1 MGEASHLLQS
11 INVEIPKSLMPAP
24 CNIIA
29 VERETFWLGNLK
41 MELEAISA
49 VLDPNK
55 DSALLIPYAKHT
67 SPDQPT
73 CVALIE
79 LTNADDRVLQ
89 AWDVVDAAESLVFTI
104 FASEHDRANA
114 LDFDHRVV
122 TEFDSVGGRSVNFSE
137 CVTMAVHVISGAGV
151 EVLALDSLII
161 AIFGSCETRIRNESH
176 PGVGVCLQ
184 IVNVKRGML
193 WSCSGALLHH
203 YGSGRSNILLVAA
216 GATLRCTTMAAAGV
230 TLCCTT
236 MAAAIATLCYA
247 TLARAGVVQTC
258 GMRSAVSSSSS
269 SAWPSMPYFS

>member
-1 MGEASHLLQS
+1 MGEVSHLLQS

-67 SPDQPT
+67 SPDQHT

-79 LTNADDRVLQ
+79 LTNADDRVLR
-89 AWDVVDAAESLVFTI
+89 AWDVVDTAESLVFTI
-104 FASEHDRANA
+104 FASEDDRANA

-137 CVTMAVHVISGAGV
+137 CVTMAIHVISGAGV
-151 EVLALDSLII
+151 EVLALDSLVI

-203 YGSGRSNILLVAA
+203 YGSGRSDILLHHH
-216 GATLRCTTMAAAGV
+216 GSNWSDTSLHHHGSSWSDTLLHHHGSSCSYAL
-230 TLCCTT
+230 LCH
-236 MAAAIATLCYA
+236 L
-247 TLARAGVVQTC
+247 G
-258 GMRSAVSSSSS
+258 
-269 SAWPSMPYFS
+269 